1 MAKGALL
8 ERGGRCRILIRL
20 VLILLTAAAY
30 GPIWRNDFINY
41 DDNVYVTG
49 NDHVKAG
56 LSPKG
61 IAWAFTST
69 EALNWHP
76 LTWISLQLDC
86 QLYGPH
92 AWGFHLTNLLL
103 HTANS
108 LLLFWILQ
116 QMTGAVWRSALVAAL
131 FALHP
136 LHVESVAWVAERKD
150 VLSTL
155 FWMLTLAAYLR
166 YVRRPSV
173 VRYLL
178 VMLPLVLG
186 LMAKAMLVTLP
197 CVLLLLDYWP
207 LKRVASGQW
216 LVAREHSASLATSH
230 WPLATLLL
238 EKVPLFVLAVAC
250 GAIVVFA
257 QQHGGALESLEQLS
271 LSSRIS
277 NALVSSVQYMGKMFW
292 PSGLAPFYPHPRES
306 LPWWQAAGAGLL
318 LISFSVLALRLAGRR
333 PYLILGWLWYLGTL
347 APVIGIVQVGEQ
359 SMADRYTYVPLIGLF
374 ILLVWGI
381 ADLAARWP
389 ALKVMLIPT
398 TAGALLIC
406 LVLTWLQVRIWHD
419 SRSLWEHTLRV
430 TTGNYVAEN
439 NLGFTFLQEGN
450 MPAAEQH
457 FRQAVRIKP
466 DYARAYSNLGL
477 ALDRQR
483 KTASAIACYAKSLQ
497 IYPNQ
502 ATIRNNLGVALGKQ
516 GKMDEAIAQLFE
528 AVRLDPNFAEANYN
542 LVFALCRQKRFA
554 EALPYC
560 QECVRL
566 EPYNATYRFALAR
579 ILKEHG
585 EIEAAAAQLREA
597 KRLSSGRR

>member
-1 MAKGALL
+1 MAKGALP
-8 ERGGRCRILIRL
+8 ERGGGCRILISL
-20 VLILLTAAAY
+20 VLILLTTAAY

-76 LTWISLQLDC
+76 LTWISLQLDY
-86 QLYGPH
+86 QLYGLR

-108 LLLFWILQ
+108 LLLFGVLQ

-136 LHVESVAWVAERKD
+136 LHVESVAWIAERKD

-173 VRYLL
+173 LRYLL
-178 VMLPLVLG
+178 VMLTLALG

-207 LKRVASGQW
+207 LGRFQRNNDETPMTNDEGSPKPQDRGPSSFGLWHYFVIRRWSFVIW
-216 LVAREHSASLATSH
+216 
-230 WPLATLLL
+230 
-238 EKVPLFVLAVAC
+238 EKVPLFVLAAAC
-250 GAIVVFA
+250 SAMVIFA
-257 QQHGGALESLEQLS
+257 QQRGGALESLEQLS
-271 LSSRIS
+271 LSSRVS
-277 NALVSSVQYMGKMFW
+277 NALVSSVQYIVKMFW

-306 LPWWQAAGAGLL
+306 LSWWQAAGAGLL
-318 LISFSVLALRLAGRR
+318 LISISALALRLAGRR
-333 PYLILGWLWYLGTL
+333 AYLIVGWLWYLGTL

-359 SMADRYTYVPLIGLF
+359 AMADRYTYVPLIGLF
-374 ILLVWGI
+374 ILLVWAI
-381 ADLAARWP
+381 ADLAAPWP
-389 ALKVMLIPT
+389 ALKVMLLPT

-430 TTGNYVAEN
+430 TAGNYVAEN

-450 MPAAEQH
+450 MPEAERH

-466 DYARAYSNLGL
+466 DYARAYSSLGL
-477 ALDRQR
+477 ALD
-483 KTASAIACYAKSLQ
+483 
-497 IYPNQ
+497 
-502 ATIRNNLGVALGKQ
+502 KQ
-516 GKMDEAIAQLFE
+516 EKIPEAI
-528 AVRLDPNFAEANYN
+528 
-542 LVFALCRQKRFA
+542 
-554 EALPYC
+554 
-560 QECVRL
+560 
-566 EPYNATYRFALAR
+566 
-579 ILKEHG
+579 G
-585 EIEAAAAQLREA
+585 
-597 KRLSSGRR
+597 